1 MEKIKDCESMARLE
15 MSEAERRRASDRAD
29 MLIDGFSR
37 LESID
42 TSGVEPLVTVLDDV
56 KNVFREDVSVKMLSR
71 EELLANAPEQYDGYF
86 QVPKTLD

>member
-1 MEKIKDCESMARLE
+1 MEKIKDYEAMARLDL
-15 MSEAERRRASDRAD
+15 SEAERRRASDRAD
-29 MLIDGFSR
+29 VLIDSFSR

-42 TSGVEPLVTVLDDV
+42 TSRVEPLITVLDDA

-71 EELLANAPEQYDGYF
+71 EELLTNAPEQYDGYF